1 MKLQQLIET
10 LVENEETY
18 IRIQDTN
25 IETKGLP
32 AGVTLDAEN
41 QDFPEFT
48 RIQHADNRPGT
59 LAENVENA
67 LSITVA
73 PNTHFPRLIHV
84 IVVSEGINT
93 RRLHLTVGKSANVR
107 FIFHEIAE
115 VDYNEMLSVQADEN
129 AHVEVTIVDNN
140 ETTHELSFLRE
151 MTVERDATLNVAIAS
166 LSDGRTVSENFTNL
180 VGQNATATSKL
191 ITVGT
196 SDQVQLHRVQINNL
210 AQHTNGDILNHGV
223 MKEKARGE
231 FYGVGFI
238 QNGQNGSTNEQE
250 SRMMVI
256 DKEAHADVH
265 PILLIDEYDVIAGHA
280 GSVGKV
286 SEEALY
292 YLMSRGM
299 TKAEADRLITKGF
312 LTPVLE
318 NIEEETI
325 RTMLEGYIE
334 RKI

>member
-10 LVENEETY
+10 LIENEETY
-18 IRIQDTN
+18 VYVQDMH
-25 IETKGLP
+25 IETRGLP
-32 AGVTLDAEN
+32 AGVVLNEN
-41 QDFPEFT
+41 RNTFPTFT
-48 RIQHADNRPGT
+48 RIQHADNRPGVLSEIT
-59 LAENVENA
+59 ENT
-67 LSITVA
+67 LSIEVKA
-73 PNTHFPRLIHV
+73 NTHFPRLIHV
-84 IVVSEGINT
+84 IVVSEKVVK
-93 RRLHLTVGKSANVR
+93 RRIHLAVEKLANVR

-115 VDYNEMLSVQADEN
+115 VNYHETLSVHVADN

-140 ETTHELSFLRE
+140 ETSHELSFLRE
-151 MTVERDATLNVAIAS
+151 MTVERDATLNVAIAA
-166 LSDGRTVSENFTNL
+166 LSDGNTFSENFTNL

-196 SDQVQLHRVQINNL
+196 SDQTQLHRVQINNL
-210 AQHTNGDILNHGV
+210 AQNTNGDILNHGV

-238 QNGQNGSTNEQE
+238 QNGQNGSNNEQE